1 MSLLRA
7 GLLATILLVFA
18 ITGAL
23 RGAVFYVDPENGDM
37 ANDGS
42 AEHPW
47 RTAQQVFEL
56 NLIQT
61 RDSSGNLKNLQAPV
75 RAGDTILLRSGY
87 HGEIYCR
94 GAHNDDYITIA
105 AQEGHIP
112 KLRRVFFSAAKK
124 WIIRGLTV
132 SPGFAPEYSRD
143 RLIYV
148 VDWGGPSADF
158 VIEQNTLY
166 SKADASSWSA
176 EEWDSLACYGISV
189 IGSRI
194 KIRNNTLRYVDYGIV
209 ISGDTITAER
219 NSIEHIAGDGIVCSA
234 DNASL
239 LGNAMKYFYKVN
251 DNHDVG
257 IQFHRGS
264 DKTTPIVNAVVRGNS
279 VIAWDNALNN
289 PLIGSPQGICNF
301 DIPAVNWRIEN
312 NLVLV
317 QHHHGITI
325 GGCQDCVIVNNLAY
339 NPYGGDFLAGITI
352 GTTHG
357 QTTSQNTVIRN
368 NLVDS
373 EISYPQANNTV
384 DHNIIVKD
392 LSRFFL
398 NPQNYDM
405 HHKEGSP
412 ALDAGNATLAPAID
426 IDGVRR
432 PQGAGIDLGP
442 YERKI
447 ENEAKSE

>member
-7 GLLATILLVFA
+7 RLLTTTVVVFA

-23 RGAVFYVDPENGDM
+23 RGAVFYVDPQSGDM

-42 AEHPW
+42 AERPW
-47 RTAQQVFEL
+47 RTVQQVFEL

-61 RDSSGNLKNLQAPV
+61 RDSNGNLKNIQAPV
-75 RAGDTILLRSGY
+75 KAGDTILLRSGY

-94 GAHNDDYITIA
+94 GTHNDDYITIA
-105 AQEGHIP
+105 AQEGHKP
-112 KLRRVFFSAAKK
+112 KVRRVFFSAAAR

-132 SPGFAPEYSRD
+132 SPAFAPEYNRD

-166 SKADASSWSA
+166 STADASLWSA

-209 ISGDTITAER
+209 ISGDTITVER

-239 LGNAMKYFYKVN
+239 LGNTMKYFYKVN
-251 DNHDVG
+251 ANHDDG
-257 IQFHRGS
+257 IQFHRGP

-279 VIAWDNALNN
+279 VIAWDNAVNN

-301 DIPAVNWRIEN
+301 DIPAINWRIEN

-317 QHHHGITI
+317 RHHHGITI

-339 NPYGGDFLAGITI
+339 NPYGEDFLAGIMI

-357 QTTSQNTVIRN
+357 QATSQNTVIRN

-373 EISYPQANNTV
+373 EISYPQASNTV

-392 LSRFFL
+392 PSRFFR
-398 NPQNYDM
+398 NPQDYDM

-412 ALDAGNATLAPAID
+412 ALDAGSATLAPAID

-432 PQGAGIDLGP
+432 PQGTGIDLGP